1 MEESQSLAG
10 VKKYLKIAVFYNNV
24 SRVTALG
31 ELLYGVEKKHKISFV
46 LTYVSALELVSLL
59 TGNLFFG
66 NRGFSDEFGHINS
79 KS

>member
-31 ELLYGVEKKHKISFV
+31 ELLYGVEKKHKNFICV
-46 LTYVSALELVSLL
+46 
-59 TGNLFFG
+59 NLGFG
-66 NRGFSDEFGHINS
+66 FGAGIIING
-79 KS
+79 